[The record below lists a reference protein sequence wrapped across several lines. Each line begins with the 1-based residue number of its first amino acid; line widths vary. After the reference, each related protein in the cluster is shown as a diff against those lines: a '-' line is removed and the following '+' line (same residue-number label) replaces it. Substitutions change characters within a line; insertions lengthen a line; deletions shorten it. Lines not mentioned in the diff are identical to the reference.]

1 MKVQQSDLLDV
12 CEPLFQY
19 VCQLNRSARKGGD
32 LDESHVR
39 SEIKTLLGEIKS
51 KSQNDPQLT
60 AHLASDR
67 GQIYLVLLCFVD
79 FIVRSSNLSFAPAW
93 LDLAEEEEHERAGDE
108 KFFEVLETTLREKSD
123 AARDRVAVF
132 YTCIGLGFT
141 GLYTGQPEILRKKML
156 ECAARLRG
164 MIKADET
171 SRICPEAYTA
181 DTRILFK
188 RIGSSLMGIGIAL
201 GVLVVA
207 LLVANVYL
215 YVDGSA
221 QLAKPLNDIHARFM
235 PSDVPATASDAPPAA
250 TDAPPAAQ

>member
-1 MKVQQSDLLDV
+1 MKLQQSDLLDV

-39 SEIKTLLGEIKS
+39 SEIKSLLGEIKA

-60 AHLASDR
+60 AHLSSDR
-67 GQIYLVLLCFVD
+67 GQIYLILLCFVD
-79 FIVRSSNLSFAPAW
+79 FMVRSSSLSFAHAW
-93 LDLAEEEEHERAGDE
+93 MDLAEEEERERAGDE
-108 KFFEVLETTLREKSD
+108 KFFEVLDVTLKDRSE
-123 AARDRVAVF
+123 AATERIAVF

-171 SRICPEAYTA
+171 SRICPEAYIA

-188 RIGSSLMGIGIAL
+188 RIGSSLVGIGIAL
-201 GVLVVA
+201 AVLVIA

-215 YVDGSA
+215 YVDSST
-221 QLAKPLNDIHARFM
+221 QLAKPLNDIHSRLTA
-235 PSDVPATASDAPPAA
+235 SDVPAPADAPPAA
-250 TDAPPAAQ
+250 AQ

>member
-1 MKVQQSDLLDV
+1 MKVDQSELLDA

-79 FIVRSSNLSFAPAW
+79 FMVRSSNLSFAPAW
-93 LDLAEEEEHERAGDE
+93 VDLADEEAHERAGDE
-108 KFFEVLETTLREKSD
+108 KFFEILESTLREKSD
-123 AARDRVAVF
+123 AAKDRIAVF

-171 SRICPEAYTA
+171 SHICPEAYVT

-188 RIGSSLMGIGIAL
+188 RIGSSLVGIGIAL
-201 GVLVVA
+201 TVLVIA
-207 LLVANVYL
+207 LTVANVYL
-215 YVDGSA
+215 YVDSSA
-221 QLAKPLNDIHARFM
+221 QLAKPLNDIHARLAA
-235 PSDVPATASDAPPAA
+235 SDVPAATDAPPAA